1 MLVCID
7 PGHGGTDP
15 GAVAEGVRE
24 ADVVLDYARALEA
37 ALKPIGTTVIMTR
50 EDDVA
55 VDLGMRCRI
64 ANDVSAD
71 AFISLHCNAS
81 PNARAEGVQV
91 FHAAV
96 STRGKALARAIFDR
110 IAAAEPQTGNWAG
123 IFPDGSVHTG
133 YTWEASEFT
142 ATLPAD
148 LPWAERDRRVRERF
162 GDRAYRTLY
171 VLRGTRM
178 PAVLIELGFLTSPVD
193 RERLTDPWRC
203 GLVARAIADGVV
215 DWLGRGVWQPA

>member
-81 PNARAEGVQV
+81 PNARAEGVRV

-110 IAAAEPQTGNWAG
+110 IAAAEPQTGTG
-123 IFPDGSVHTG
+123 RHLPDDRCTRAIRGGPGSQRP
-133 YTWEASEFT
+133 
-142 ATLPAD
+142 PAD
-148 LPWAERDRRVRERF
+148 LPWAGGTDGCERF
-162 GDRAYRTLY
+162 GDRYRTLY

-178 PAVLIELGFLTSPVD
+178 PANPDRARLPPVTVD
-193 RERLTDPWRC
+193 RERLTDPWR